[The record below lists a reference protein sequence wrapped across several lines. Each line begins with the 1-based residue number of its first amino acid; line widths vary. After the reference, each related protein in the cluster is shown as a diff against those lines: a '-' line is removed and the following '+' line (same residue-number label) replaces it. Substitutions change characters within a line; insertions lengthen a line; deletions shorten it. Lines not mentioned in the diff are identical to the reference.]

1 MRRLTFSVFVD
12 GELVAKFYYQTD
24 AEIFAERL
32 LEITTNKRIIV
43 ETKDRLIVR
52 AGA

>member
-1 MRRLTFSVFVD
+1 MRKLTFSVFAD
-12 GELVAKFYYQTD
+12 GELLAKFYLQTD

-32 LEITTNKRIIV
+32 LEITNKRIVI

-52 AGA
+52 TGA

>member
-1 MRRLTFSVFVD
+1 MRKLTFSVLAD
-12 GELVAKFYYQTD
+12 GELLAKFYLQTD
-24 AEIFAERL
+24 AEIFVERL
-32 LEITTNKRIIV
+32 LEITTNKRIVI